1 MSTRLK
7 SLLALLL
14 FALLLLWWLWR
25 DAQRFLDAPLA
36 AAGAGLTYAVAPGSS
51 LQRVAAD
58 LHAAGLLARPQYF
71 TLYARYS
78 GDAARLKAGE
88 YQIDASLT
96 PRELLALL
104 VAGRVVQHG
113 FTIVEGWNIR
123 ELLAAIAADPV
134 LRQTLPSAAD
144 GAGAG
149 DESAGDESEGKA
161 DETAADDPF
170 AAPAAALM
178 AAIGRPGQHPEGRF
192 LPDTYHFP
200 RGTSDVEFLRRAARA
215 MDQTL
220 AELWPQRDE
229 GLPLESPEQALILAS
244 IVEKETGLAE
254 ERPMIAGVF
263 VSRLRKGMKLQTD
276 PTVIYGI
283 GAGFD
288 GDIRRRDLRTDTPY
302 NTYTRKGLPPTP
314 IAMPGRAA
322 IEAVLHPAETDAL
335 FFVSRG
341 DGSHKFSRTLAE
353 HEAAVVEYQLG
364 GDASRLQRGGDR
376 SADEAG
382 Q

>member
-1 MSTRLK
+1 MSYRLK

-14 FALLLLWWLWR
+14 LALLLLWWLWR

-36 AAGAGLTYAVAPGSS
+36 TGGERLTYAVAPGSS

-58 LHAAGLLARPQYF
+58 LHAAGLLAHPRYF
-71 TLYARYS
+71 NLYARYS

-88 YQIDASLT
+88 YHIDSALT

-123 ELLAAIAADPV
+123 ELLAAIGADPV
-134 LRQTLPSAAD
+134 LRQTLPAAD
-144 GAGAG
+144 EAN
-149 DESAGDESEGKA
+149 DESGGDDAS
-161 DETAADDPF
+161 DDPF
-170 AAPAAALM
+170 AARAVALM
-178 AAIGRPGQHPEGRF
+178 AAIDRPGQHPEGRF

-200 RGTSDVEFLRRAARA
+200 RGTSDVEFLGRAAQA
-215 MDQTL
+215 MDEAL
-220 AELWPQRDE
+220 AELWPERDE
-229 GLPLESPEQALILAS
+229 GLPLQSPEEALILAS
-244 IVEKETGLAE
+244 IVEKETGLAA

-263 VSRLRKGMKLQTD
+263 VARLRRDMKLQTD
-276 PTVIYGI
+276 PTVIYGL

-322 IEAVLHPAETDAL
+322 IQAALHPADTDAL

-341 DGSHKFSRTLAE
+341 DGSHKFSRNLAE
-353 HEAAVVEYQLG
+353 HEAAVVEFQLG
-364 GDASRLQRGGDR
+364 GDASRLRRSGGG
-376 SADEAG
+376 AA